1 MRRFICTIGF
11 CVLVALPS
19 LGLAQERTETLA
31 DIRQELSV
39 LYVEIQKL
47 KRELNTTGGAGQLS
61 SGGSLLD
68 RVNAI
73 EGELQRLTS
82 KTEELEFRVERVA
95 EDGANRIGDL
105 EFRLCELEEEC
116 DIGSL
121 GESTTL
127 GGIDTTTGG
136 GSAAPL
142 PDASE
147 GDSDQPQMA
156 VAEQSDFDVAKA
168 AMDAGNYEAAAE
180 KFAAFRNT
188 YPGGPLTGQAGL
200 LQGESLE
207 GAGQLTQAARVYLDL
222 FSADP
227 NGPVAAQALFR
238 LGRSLGRLG
247 KTEEACVTLAEVET
261 RFPQDD
267 AVLEARASM
276 RNLGCE

>member
-1 MRRFICTIGF
+1 MQRFVRIFGF
-11 CVLVALPS
+11 CLLVALPS
-19 LGLAQERTETLA
+19 LGGAQERTETLA

-73 EGELQRLTS
+73 EGGLQRLTS
-82 KTEELEFRVERVA
+82 KTEELEFRVSRVA

-105 EFRLCELEEEC
+105 EFRLCELEEDC

-127 GGIDTTTGG
+127 GGIDAATGG
-136 GSAAPL
+136 EGAALL
-142 PDASE
+142 PDANAGNNDE
-147 GDSDQPQMA
+147 PQMA
-156 VAEQSDFDVAKA
+156 VAEQSDFDAAKA
-168 AMDAGNYEAAAE
+168 AMDAGSYEAAAE
-180 KFAAFRNT
+180 KFAAFRTT

-222 FSADP
+222 FSTDP
-227 NGPVAAQALFR
+227 NGAVAPQALFR

-247 KTEEACVTLAEVET
+247 KTEEGCVTLAEVET
-261 RFPQDD
+261 RFPDSD
-267 AVLEARASM
+267 AVLEAQSSM
-276 RNLGCE
+276 RNLGCQ

>member
-1 MRRFICTIGF
+1 MKRFVRILGV
-11 CVLVALPS
+11 CVLVTLPS
-19 LGLAQERTETLA
+19 LGAAQDRTETLA

-82 KTEELEFRVERVA
+82 KTEELEFRVGRVA

-105 EFRLCELEEEC
+105 EFRLCELEEGC
-116 DIGSL
+116 DIGAL

-127 GGIDTTTGG
+127 GGVEGATGDG
-136 GSAAPL
+136 AVL
-142 PDASE
+142 PDAGSG
-147 GDSDQPQMA
+147 GDAGGPQMA
-156 VAEQSDFDVAKA
+156 VAEQSDFDAAKA
-168 AMDAGNYEAAAE
+168 AMEAGSYEAAAE
-180 KFAAFRNT
+180 KFAAFRQT

-227 NGPVAAQALFR
+227 NGDVAPQALFR

-261 RFPQDD
+261 RFPQSD
-267 AVLEARASM
+267 AVLEAQSSM

>member
-1 MRRFICTIGF
+1 MQRFVRIFGL
-11 CVLVALPS
+11 CVLLALPS
-19 LGLAQERTETLA
+19 IGAAQERTETLA

-47 KRELNTTGGAGQLS
+47 KRELNTTGGAAGLS

-82 KTEELEFRVERVA
+82 KTEELEFRVGRVA

-105 EFRLCELEEEC
+105 EFRLCELEEGC
-116 DIGSL
+116 DIGAL

-127 GGIDTTTGG
+127 GGVEDVTG
-136 GSAAPL
+136 GSAIL
-142 PDASE
+142 QDE
-147 GDSDQPQMA
+147 GTGDVDRPQMA
-156 VAEQSDFDVAKA
+156 VAEQSDFDAAKA
-168 AMDAGNYEAAAE
+168 AMEAGNYEAAAE
-180 KFAAFRNT
+180 QFAAFRTT

-207 GAGQLTQAARVYLDL
+207 GAGQWTQAARVYLDM
-222 FSADP
+222 FSSDP
-227 NGPVAAQALFR
+227 NGPMAAQSLYR

-267 AVLEARASM
+267 AVTDARSSM
-276 RNLGCE
+276 RSLGCQ